1 MLPENLTKMMP
12 AQTASPADSELFQDM
27 KIRIHR
33 RLIDS
38 IDLAKMDLMSS
49 SEMLSQIRNV
59 IETLIASEG
68 VPLNQM
74 ERDRLVLEIQHET
87 FGLGPLEPLLA
98 DDEISDIL
106 VNSSSKVYV
115 EKGGKLVKTDVC
127 FRDNAHLIQIIER
140 IVSKVGRRIDESS
153 PYVDARLPDGSRVNA
168 IIPPLALDGPA
179 LSIRRFGREPLAMR
193 DLIALETLDERMA
206 LLLEAAVQ
214 TRLNI
219 LLSGGTGTGKTTLL
233 NVLSA
238 YIPEGERLV
247 SIEDSAELHLKRE
260 HVVRLETRPPNL
272 EGRGEVTSRDLL
284 RNALR
289 MRPDRIIIGEVR
301 GAEALDLLQAMNT
314 GHDGAIS
321 TVHANTTRDA
331 MSRLETMVLMAGLD
345 LPERAIKEQ
354 LASALHLVVQLVRF
368 SDGTRKVVKLS
379 EITGMEGNT
388 IVMHDVIVFEQK
400 GIDREGKVVG
410 RFRATGVRPRF
421 AERFKLCGCELPPRM
436 FEE

>member
-1 MLPENLTKMMP
+1 MLPDNLTKMTP

-59 IETLIASEG
+59 IESLIAGEG

-206 LLLEAAVQ
+206 HLLEAAVQ

-272 EGRGEVTSRDLL
+272 EGKGEVTSRDLL

-301 GAEALDLLQAMNT
+301 GAEALDLLMAMNT
-314 GHDGAIS
+314 GHDGALS

-331 MSRLETMVLMAGLD
+331 LSRLGTMVLMAGLD

-354 LASALHLVVQLVRF
+354 LASALHLVIQLVRF

-388 IVMHDVIVFEQK
+388 IVMHDIIVFEQK

-421 AERFKLCGCELPPRM
+421 AERFKLCGIDLPPRM